1 MGVENRQYA
10 SDRVPEFGDNR
21 RFVVAFVAV
30 FLVICILGEV
40 WARNMGVVPMVNDT
54 PSSWA
59 LMRDSVEPEDIVII
73 GTSRGQ
79 RAMDPAV
86 LDDFTAGQRVV
97 QLARS
102 GTGVLPVLE
111 HFAEDESFRG
121 TLIVDIHPNHWQY
134 PGERLPGNLNGRA
147 LVGAYTNRA
156 SSLALEMWLG
166 GILSRRLAI
175 LSPEFTPDGIVR
187 AIGQIEPIPGQ
198 DILRFTER
206 RFVEFDTRWFDEE
219 EHDLRQARKNENL
232 AESAVADPASVREAA
247 LELSTPTELLR
258 ERGVRVIFVRTPS
271 SKHSRERENHR
282 VPREIVYDVLVAEVG
297 GEWLH
302 FEDVEFD
309 PELNC
314 PDGSH
319 LDAPSA
325 HRFTAWLGETLFGSI

>member
-1 MGVENRQYA
+1 MGVPERQYA

-21 RFVVAFVAV
+21 RFVVAFVAL
-30 FLVICILGEV
+30 FLLICVLGEV
-40 WARNMGVVPMVNDT
+40 WARSMGVVPMVNDT
-54 PSSWA
+54 PSSWS
-59 LMRDSVEPEDIVII
+59 LMRASVEPEDVVIV

-79 RAMDPAV
+79 RAIDPA
-86 LDDFTAGQRVV
+86 LLEDFTDGRRVV

-121 TLIVDIHPNHWQY
+121 MLIVDIHPNHWQY

-156 SSLALEMWLG
+156 SSLSLEMWLAS
-166 GILSRRLAI
+166 ILSRRLAI

-187 AIGQIEPIPGQ
+187 AIGKIDPIPGQ

-219 EHDLRQARKNENL
+219 EHDRRQAKKNENL
-232 AESAVADPASVREAA
+232 AESAVADPDSVREAA
-247 LELSTPTELLR
+247 GELRRATERLR
-258 ERGVRVIFVRTPS
+258 ERGVRVVFVRTPS
-271 SKHSRERENHR
+271 SKFSRERENHR
-282 VPREIVYDVLVAEVG
+282 VPREVVYEALVNEVG
-297 GEWLH
+297 GEWFH

-319 LDAPSA
+319 LDTPSA
-325 HRFTAWLGETLFGSI
+325 HRFTAWLGQTLF